1 MKTYYVYMM
10 SNYTNNVLYIG
21 VTNDLVRRVAEHK
34 AHVNDGFTAK
44 YNCKK
49 LVYFEDF
56 ENVEDAISREKQL
69 KQWYR
74 DWKNNLVA
82 EMNPQWKDLAEEVG
96 VDDEIIESVSD
107 YYKSL
112 KES

>member
-44 YNCKK
+44 YNCNK
-49 LVYFEDF
+49 LVYFDDF
-56 ENVEDAISREKQL
+56 ENVEDAISREK
-69 KQWYR
+69 
-74 DWKNNLVA
+74 A
-82 EMNPQWKDLAEEVG
+82 
-96 VDDEIIESVSD
+96 IETMAP
-107 YYKSL
+107 
-112 KES
+112 